1 MTARRLHLG
10 RIGLITVVAWLGV
23 LALAGARASDPEAML
38 ERYFEGTET
47 LQGRFQQDTYD
58 DRGERVE
65 AAEGD
70 FWMARGERFRWH
82 YQSPWEQL
90 IVADGE
96 RLWVHDVD
104 LDQVTVQPLEEAL
117 GVGAAQLLSGE
128 FSDLQANFRI
138 EPGDT
143 ADTVRLRPTDPAWDF
158 QTIRLTFDDGL
169 PTRLDIDAGLGDRI
183 EVQLRD
189 ITRNQPIEPERFEYT
204 PPAEADVLQGP

>member
-1 MTARRLHLG
+1 MTAKRLHPA
-10 RIGLITVVAWLGV
+10 RTGLMAVVALL
-23 LALAGARASDPEAML
+23 LAMALTAPRASDPEAML

-58 DRGERVE
+58 DQGERVE

-104 LDQVTVQPLEEAL
+104 LEQVTVQPLEEAL

-128 FSDLQANFRI
+128 FSDLQASFRI

-183 EVQLRD
+183 QVKLRD
-189 ITRNQPIEPERFEYT
+189 LTRNQPIDPERFEYT
-204 PPAEADVLQGP
+204 PPAEADVLRGP